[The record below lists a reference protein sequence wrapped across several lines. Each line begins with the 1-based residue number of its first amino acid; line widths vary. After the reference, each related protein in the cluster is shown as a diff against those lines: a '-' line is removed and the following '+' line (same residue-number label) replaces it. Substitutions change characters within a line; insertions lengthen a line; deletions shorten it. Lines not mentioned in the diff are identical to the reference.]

1 MKTKTGR
8 TEEKRTEAEE
18 AAFLSFFFA
27 LLFCPRLPVFADSS
41 I

>member
-18 AAFLSFFFA
+18 AGHFFRFF
-27 LLFCPRLPVFADSS
+27 LLFCFALPVFADSS

>member
-1 MKTKTGR
+1 MKKTRR

-27 LLFCPRLPVFADSS
+27 LLFCPACVC
-41 I
+41 

>member
-1 MKTKTGR
+1 MKKTKTGR

-27 LLFCPRLPVFADSS
+27 LLFCPACVS